1 MPSDNTNQ
9 TASTLDEHITKLRT
23 ANLDPEL
30 VASLNELTKAAVVG
44 ARYKKWTKRMVFGF
58 SLTDAIERWIL
69 NFKPSREAPV
79 NEWIPVEE
87 SKNVVAA
94 WMRYNLYKAI
104 VVLILS
110 SLVTIVTAFFLY
122 RQIGKQD
129 ELILVQEHQNGTENY
144 LRNLRTLFEET
155 CYLRDTLELPISQRV
170 VVNTSSVSL
179 DSEKEICLPIHNY
192 RLRAESFKAIVMDS
206 QQSIDIDL
214 AHAHLS
220 DIDFSGTLWTTSLLN
235 FKEKLVAVSLE
246 RSVLHN
252 LDMRGTDFTGTNLKD
267 AIMLES
273 NFERVNFEAANMT
286 GASLVKS
293 NLKSAYFVAADL
305 SYANLR
311 LANMEGAELSFSNLK
326 YANLKGT
333 NLTKTD
339 ILGAELEC
347 TNLTNA
353 INVPE
358 NWEVIVGWEKESCVE
373 HRSVK
378 GWE

>member
-1 MPSDNTNQ
+1 
-9 TASTLDEHITKLRT
+9 
-23 ANLDPEL
+23 
-30 VASLNELTKAAVVG
+30 
-44 ARYKKWTKRMVFGF
+44 MVFGF

-69 NFKPSREAPV
+69 NFKPTAGIPI
-79 NEWIPVEE
+79 NEWIPLEE

-94 WMRYNLYKAI
+94 WMRYNLFKAI
-104 VVLILS
+104 VVLILG

-129 ELILVQEHQNGTENY
+129 ELIVVQEQQNGTENY

-155 CYLRDTLELPISQRV
+155 CYLRDTLELPVSQRV

-206 QQSIDIDL
+206 QQSVEIDL

-220 DIDFSGTLWTTSLLN
+220 DIDFSDTLWTTSLLS
-235 FKEKLVAVSLE
+235 FKDKLLAVSLE
-246 RSVLHN
+246 SSVLHN
-252 LDMRGTDFTGTNLKD
+252 LDLRGTDFTSTNLKD
-267 AIMLES
+267 AILVES
-273 NFERVNFEAANMT
+273 NMEKVNFEAAKMT

-293 NLKSAYFVAADL
+293 NLRSAYFVAADL

-311 LANMEGAELSFSNLK
+311 LADLEGAELSFSNLK
-326 YANLKGT
+326 YANLKGA
-333 NLTKTD
+333 NLARAD

-347 TNLTNA
+347 TNLTSA

-358 NWEVIVGWEKESCVE
+358 NWEEIVGWNKESCVE
-373 HRSVK
+373 HRREK
-378 GWE
+378 QWE